1 MKILPP
7 ALPALFLAAALPSF
21 GLAAERPEGIAAA
34 EAIAKA
40 ALGAD
45 CDMNGMEEVPM
56 VGPEA
61 EGFGHALY
69 RFTYKPDYD
78 PNGPGV
84 EATLYQ
90 LFCGSGAY
98 NIRNAFVLQTS
109 DADTPKLIA
118 FAKANPGKV
127 RYCSTGVGT
136 ALHIEMA
143 IFQQKQGV
151 RFTHVPY
158 PTGQTAPDLI
168 NGDLHFCSLN
178 IIQTRPMVAAGQ
190 IRPLI
195 ITTDARLPDFP
206 DTPTMTEL
214 GMPELNANYWGALFA
229 PSKTPPAVL
238 AKLHEAINKA
248 QEIPEVK
255 ERFRSNQMIPYISPT
270 IEDAKKWNAAEI
282 DRWRTNFKNS
292 GITVE

>member
-7 ALPALFLAAALPSF
+7 ALPALFLAAALPSL

-34 EAIAKA
+34 EAITKA

-69 RFTYKPDYD
+69 HFTYKPDYD

-109 DADTPKLIA
+109 DTDTPKLIA
-118 FAKANPGKV
+118 FA
-127 RYCSTGVGT
+127 
-136 ALHIEMA
+136 
-143 IFQQKQGV
+143 
-151 RFTHVPY
+151 
-158 PTGQTAPDLI
+158 APDLAYAYANEENSRLTAEPKI
-168 NGDLHFCSLN
+168 NGFRATTLLVNASFN
-178 IIQTRPMVAAGQ
+178 EKTRTITSHAAWRG
-190 IRPLI
+190 IG
-195 ITTDARLPDFP
+195 DAWDSGDWVFRNGNFMLTRFEFDPTYGDPD
-206 DTPTMTEL
+206 
-214 GMPELNANYWGALFA
+214 
-229 PSKTPPAVL
+229 PAVPESYVVY
-238 AKLHEAINKA
+238 EAGK
-248 QEIPEVK
+248 
-255 ERFRSNQMIPYISPT
+255 
-270 IEDAKKWNAAEI
+270 
-282 DRWRTNFKNS
+282 
-292 GITVE
+292 

>member
-1 MKILPP
+1 LVKILP
-7 ALPALFLAAALPSF
+7 PALFLAAALPSL

-109 DADTPKLIA
+109 DTDTPKLIA
-118 FAKANPGKV
+118 FATPFWSMPASTRRHAPSPATPPGAA
-127 RYCSTGVGT
+127 SGMPGT
-136 ALHIEMA
+136 AATGFSATA
-143 IFQQKQGV
+143 IS
-151 RFTHVPY
+151 
-158 PTGQTAPDLI
+158 
-168 NGDLHFCSLN
+168 C
-178 IIQTRPMVAAGQ
+178 
-190 IRPLI
+190 
-195 ITTDARLPDFP
+195 
-206 DTPTMTEL
+206 
-214 GMPELNANYWGALFA
+214 
-229 PSKTPPAVL
+229 
-238 AKLHEAINKA
+238 
-248 QEIPEVK
+248 
-255 ERFRSNQMIPYISPT
+255 
-270 IEDAKKWNAAEI
+270 
-282 DRWRTNFKNS
+282 
-292 GITVE
+292 